1 MDKPVIKG
9 DTILVP
15 SDQRFLVDVDMF
27 VEGLLRGWNAPES
40 VIADIAISV
49 SELVNNAIFHGNQ
62 AAGKKPVEV
71 KVTNEDGRA
80 VISVR
85 DEGAGFDPNQ
95 VDDPISDENLLK
107 DVGRGIFIVRSLMD
121 KVDIVPS
128 EDGTTVTISKTI
140 K

>member
-15 SDQRFLVDVDMF
+15 SDQKFLTDVDVF
-27 VEGLLRGWNAPES
+27 VEGLLRGWSASES

-62 AAGKKPVEV
+62 AVGDTPVEV
-71 KVTNEDGRA
+71 TVTREDGQA
-80 VISVR
+80 VITVR
-85 DEGAGFDPNQ
+85 DKGSGFNPD
-95 VDDPISDENLLK
+95 DISDPISDENLLK

-121 KVDIVPS
+121 QVDIEPS
-128 EDGTTVTISKTI
+128 EDGTTVTIRKSI
-140 K
+140 E

>member
-9 DTILVP
+9 DTIVVP
-15 SDQRFLVDVDMF
+15 SDQKFLTDVDMF
-27 VEGLLRGWNAPES
+27 VEGLLRGWSASES

-49 SELVNNAIFHGNQ
+49 SELVNNAIFHGNR
-62 AAGKKPVEV
+62 AAGETPVEV
-71 KVTNEDGRA
+71 NVTRQDNQA
-80 VISVR
+80 IITVR
-85 DEGAGFDPNQ
+85 DRGTGFNPDE

-121 KVDIVPS
+121 EVDIEPS
-128 EDGTTVTISKTI
+128 EDGTTVTIRKTI